1 MRYGG
6 GERNMVEYR
15 AEDWVEVPCST
26 GARVFM
32 HRDFFDPKVRADIT
46 RHASQ
51 VAEEIGRKCGYRL
64 MTQEEWDEENRAKEK
79 APCAAA
85 TAQGEDR

>member
-1 MRYGG
+1 
-6 GERNMVEYR
+6 MVEYR
-15 AEDWVEVPCST
+15 AEEWVEVPCST

>member
-6 GERNMVEYR
+6 GARARGAVR
-15 AEDWVEVPCST
+15 AEGGGVGPCWR
-26 GARVFM
+26 G
-32 HRDFFDPKVRADIT
+32 
-46 RHASQ
+46 
-51 VAEEIGRKCGYRL
+51 KCGYRL

>member
-1 MRYGG
+1 
-6 GERNMVEYR
+6 MVEYR

-51 VAEEIGRKCGYRL
+51 VAEEIL
-64 MTQEEWDEENRAKEK
+64 SLIHI
-79 APCAAA
+79 
-85 TAQGEDR
+85 